1 MVHTTDPWEKL
12 ISLCIMLL
20 EMSGDAVG
28 LSRVNSIVCDC
39 VMFTW
44 SWFQEKTHFNTLVYD
59 INLKFGGVN
68 IPGTNSDQMNQMRSE
83 VLRTCGNFHYFR
95 VSVHFLRTFASRP
108 APVTSPNPQP
118 EVPKIDGFGARPL
131 GDGKPRCWFAS
142 SFDPSFKIN
151 PYFKKAKGVALF
163 LMTWTSI
170 LLLYYLYIY
179 VYMCVFFYFFLKR
192 VVL

>member
-95 VSVHFLRTFASRP
+95 VSVHFLRLLHPDLQSLPQIPSRRFQKLMGLVQGRW
-108 APVTSPNPQP
+108 AMANQ
-118 EVPKIDGFGARPL
+118 
-131 GDGKPRCWFAS
+131 
-142 SFDPSFKIN
+142 
-151 PYFKKAKGVALF
+151 GVGLQAVLT
-163 LMTWTSI
+163 LHLRSTHI
-170 LLLYYLYIY
+170 
-179 VYMCVFFYFFLKR
+179 LKR
-192 VVL
+192 PKGSPCF

>member
-44 SWFQEKTHFNTLVYD
+44 SWFQEKTHFNTGGVWHEFE
-59 INLKFGGVN
+59 IAGVN

-95 VSVHFLRTFASRP
+95 VSVHFLRLLQPDLQSPKSP
-108 APVTSPNPQP
+108 AGGSKNWWVWCKAAGRWQ
-118 EVPKIDGFGARPL
+118 
-131 GDGKPRCWFAS
+131 CWFAS
-142 SFDPSFKIN
+142 SFDSSFKIN
-151 PYFKKAKGVALF
+151 PYFEKAKVSKVALF
-163 LMTWTSI
+163 
-170 LLLYYLYIY
+170 
-179 VYMCVFFYFFLKR
+179 
-192 VVL
+192 